1 MTGPSVPRPNPA
13 PGSNA
18 IGKFII
24 GVSPIGTIIPFDY
37 WNTILSQYANSA
49 TLTALIGDFDAWL
62 DQTQNFDL
70 FFDSIWNVNTAQ
82 GVGLDVW
89 GRIVNVSRTLTVQA
103 GSFFDFEESGVSG
116 TTFGQAPFYSG
127 GGITSNYQL
136 SDSAYRQLIFAKAL
150 ANISDGSIPSINQI
164 LLALFPN
171 RGNCYVADGNNMTLA
186 YTFNFSLS
194 PVEAA
199 IVSSSGVLPKPVG
212 VLASVVQIG

>member
-1 MTGPSVPRPNPA
+1 MAYRGALQS
-13 PGSNA
+13 
-18 IGKFII
+18 
-24 GVSPIGTIIPFDY
+24 
-37 WNTILSQYANSA
+37 LS
-49 TLTALIGDFDAWL
+49 
-62 DQTQNFDL
+62 
-70 FFDSIWNVNTAQ
+70 
-82 GVGLDVW
+82 
-89 GRIVNVSRTLTVQA
+89 RTVQA

-136 SDSAYRQLIFAKAL
+136 ADSAYRQLVFAKAL